1 MAALLHL
8 LTRLAPLLSLAG
20 AKVVADFDNNWCGS
34 FFYKSTQPQMR
45 DCNSCDKIC
54 QIYKDVNRFATL
66 YDHEKRIPIYSAY
79 VFNDQFCGTA
89 PKRPS
94 AWFIEPQL
102 IDPNNDANMA
112 LPKDFEGVEDKQAVD
127 GDYKNTAFDRG
138 HLNPNFYQC
147 NEGRNA
153 TFTLTNAVPMD
164 ACFNR
169 IKWYNYEKHTKAIL
183 QNMCPS
189 PSKAYLIT
197 GVVPSKLKIP
207 ISPDDWLEDE
217 PRTFDRISV
226 PLYVWTAVCCD
237 HLDKDKKFSFGY
249 FGYNLPQFEI
259 DLLTIEDLENKLK
272 VYYSDNNLELFAG
285 KCVGNVKVRDNIIQ
299 IIRLKNIKTYAPS
312 LSAIH
317 ESFPPAQRGLPEKR
331 KRICRSGDTCIHYS
345 PSSSI
350 VTVRGIP
357 CRYNF
362 PCGKYGQSY
371 FWCYTDSKN
380 NWDYCCA
387 PNSYCGK
394 HTYLYNW
401 CYTDT
406 IHKNYAKCTDLVA
419 LYDELEKRAPPSY

>member
-1 MAALLHL
+1 M
-8 LTRLAPLLSLAG
+8 
-20 AKVVADFDNNWCGS
+20 
-34 FFYKSTQPQMR
+34 
-45 DCNSCDKIC
+45 
-54 QIYKDVNRFATL
+54 
-66 YDHEKRIPIYSAY
+66 
-79 VFNDQFCGTA
+79 
-89 PKRPS
+89 
-94 AWFIEPQL
+94 

-285 KCVGNVKVRDNIIQ
+285 KCVGN
-299 IIRLKNIKTYAPS
+299 
-312 LSAIH
+312 
-317 ESFPPAQRGLPEKR
+317 
-331 KRICRSGDTCIHYS
+331 
-345 PSSSI
+345 
-350 VTVRGIP
+350 
-357 CRYNF
+357 
-362 PCGKYGQSY
+362 
-371 FWCYTDSKN
+371 
-380 NWDYCCA
+380 
-387 PNSYCGK
+387 
-394 HTYLYNW
+394 
-401 CYTDT
+401 
-406 IHKNYAKCTDLVA
+406 
-419 LYDELEKRAPPSY
+419 